1 MPDLKYG
8 AWFRGF
14 PEGSAVSYITHHRA
28 ARCVAFFVGSTGIP
42 RFRPACRK
50 WMAAVRFGRW
60 FSRGVQP
67 VEADLAEYRAQAA
80 VNSYVV
86 KCIGAD
92 KSQQG
97 DGYRMTQQ
105 SDAVAEA
112 HTLWQVL
119 PIQE

>member
-1 MPDLKYG
+1 
-8 AWFRGF
+8 
-14 PEGSAVSYITHHRA
+14 
-28 ARCVAFFVGSTGIP
+28 
-42 RFRPACRK
+42 
-50 WMAAVRFGRW
+50 MAAVRFGRW

-92 KSQQG
+92 KSQIDSMQG

-105 SDAVAEA
+105 SDVVAEA
-112 HTLWQVL
+112 HTLRPVL
-119 PIQE
+119 SIQEQPMILL

>member
-1 MPDLKYG
+1 
-8 AWFRGF
+8 
-14 PEGSAVSYITHHRA
+14 
-28 ARCVAFFVGSTGIP
+28 
-42 RFRPACRK
+42 
-50 WMAAVRFGRW
+50 MAAVRFGRW

-112 HTLWQVL
+112 HTLWQVPMIL
-119 PIQE
+119 L